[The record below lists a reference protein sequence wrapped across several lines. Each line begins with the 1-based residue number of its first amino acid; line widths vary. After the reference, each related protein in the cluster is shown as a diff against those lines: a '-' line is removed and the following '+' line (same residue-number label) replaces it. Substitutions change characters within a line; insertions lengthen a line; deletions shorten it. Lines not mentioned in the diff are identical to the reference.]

1 MASFHE
7 DFSRE
12 TQASGPSER
21 SFGFVFS
28 SACLIAA
35 LAPMRHGRPLR
46 FWFLVGSA
54 LFLAVALVRPGL
66 LRYPNRLWIACGRL
80 LGKVMNPILTALLF
94 YLVFTPA
101 GFILRL
107 TKKDPLELALDREAQ
122 SYWNSRAGS
131 LPGGDSGMAN
141 QF

>member
-7 DFSRE
+7 DFKRE
-12 TQASGPSER
+12 TSSTGPSNR
-21 SFGFVFS
+21 SFGLVVGG
-28 SACLIAA
+28 ACLIAA
-35 LAPMRHGRPLR
+35 LAPLRHGRPIRPWYLAASAA
-46 FWFLVGSA
+46 FLLVSI
-54 LFLAVALVRPGL
+54 VRPAL
-66 LRYPNRLWIACGRL
+66 LKHLNRVWVACGRL

-107 TKKDPLELALDREAQ
+107 TKKDPLGLAFDRDAP

-131 LPGGDSGMAN
+131 LPGGDSSMAN